1 VLVLGL
7 LVLTACSK
15 TLDGYSVAQSIQQD
29 VIKQGGISLK
39 TVTCPRNIK
48 PEAGQS
54 FECIGE
60 TDTSYTFIIPVKQQD
75 DRGNLL
81 WDVPNAKGL
90 LNVAKLETIV
100 QQSVESEIG
109 SRPLIHCGGTY
120 KAVKPGETF
129 ACAVEVKQ
137 SASKPPQTTNKKT
150 AALKTVPMKA
160 SRPDV
165 ILVRIDPQNNVNWQ
179 RIVPGAVNPT
189 LTAQAPD
196 QTIPALTAKTSAE
209 DFLNQPGAAD
219 EF

>member
-1 VLVLGL
+1 M
-7 LVLTACSK
+7 
-15 TLDGYSVAQSIQQD
+15 AQSIQQS

-75 DRGNLL
+75 DQGNLV

-120 KAVKPGETF
+120 KAVRPGETF
-129 ACAVEVKQ
+129 VCAVEVKQ
-137 SASKPPQTTNKKT
+137 PAPKPPQAIDQKK
-150 AALKTVPMKA
+150 AALKTVSVKPSK
-160 SRPDV
+160 PDV
-165 ILVRIDPQNNVNWQ
+165 IVVRIDPENNINWQ
-179 RIVPGAVNPT
+179 RIISGAVNPT
-189 LTAQAPD
+189 IAAQTD
-196 QTIPALTAKTSAE
+196 EQKSPALPAKSSAE